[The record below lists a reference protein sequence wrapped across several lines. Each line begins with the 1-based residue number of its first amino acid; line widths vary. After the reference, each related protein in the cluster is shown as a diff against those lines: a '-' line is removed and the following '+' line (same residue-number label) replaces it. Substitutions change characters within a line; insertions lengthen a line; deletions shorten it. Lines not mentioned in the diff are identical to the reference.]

1 MADFKEKLKNIDNIS
16 QDYAP
21 IDLELV
27 ERAKARSM
35 EKNAEGQAKT
45 IKDKMPFWKKL
56 ALGVS
61 LLSIAF
67 CGVFFP
73 IYYSN
78 LPDQP
83 IYYSDK
89 VLSAV
94 SEQSEIDSKLL
105 EVNFEKFTE
114 SVNYTVMNQL
124 FIETETQKL
133 CYFYQYSIDLI
144 YGDTVN
150 LYVELAKNATFEFEK
165 YFKDCNSLTKIS
177 NVNVNYV
184 IISGVENN
192 IFAKFA
198 YDSHNYFLKI
208 TTYGSDA
215 VGRLDYYITQLLS
228 D

>member
-35 EKNAEGQAKT
+35 EKNAEMQAKT
-45 IKDKMPFWKKL
+45 IKVKMPFWKKL

-67 CGVFFP
+67 CSVFFP

-94 SEQSEIDSKLL
+94 SEQSEIDSKLSD
-105 EVNFEKFTE
+105 VNFEIFAE

-124 FIETETQKL
+124 FVETETQKL

-144 YGDTVN
+144 FGDTVN
-150 LYVELAKNATFEFEK
+150 LYVELAKNATFEFET
-165 YFKDCNSLTKIS
+165 YFDKCKLITEIS

-184 IISGVENN
+184 IVSGVENN
-192 IFAKFA
+192 IFAKFT
-198 YDSHNYFLKI
+198 YDSHDYFIKV
-208 TTYGSDA
+208 TYVTDA
-215 VGRLDYYITQLLS
+215 LSRLEYHLTQLLN

>member
-35 EKNAEGQAKT
+35 EKNAEMQAKT
-45 IKDKMPFWKKL
+45 VKVKMPFWKKL

-67 CGVFFP
+67 CSVFFP

-94 SEQSEIDSKLL
+94 SEQSEIDSKLSD
-105 EVNFEKFTE
+105 VNFEIFAE

-124 FIETETQKL
+124 FVETATQKL
-133 CYFYQYSIDLI
+133 CYFYQEGFEFNSLE
-144 YGDTVN
+144 TVI
-150 LYVELAKNATFEFEK
+150 LYVELAKNATFEFEDD
-165 YFKDCNSLTKIS
+165 FKNCNETKTIS
-177 NVNVNYV
+177 NVSVKYV
-184 IISGVENN
+184 AVGSEVK
-192 IFAKFA
+192 AKFT
-198 YDSHNYFLKI
+198 YDSHDYFIKV
-208 TTYGSDA
+208 TTYDTDA
-215 VGRLDYYITQLLS
+215 LSRLEYHLTQLLS

>member
-35 EKNAEGQAKT
+35 EKNAEEQAKT
-45 IKDKMPFWKKL
+45 IKVKMPFWKKL

-67 CGVFFP
+67 CSVFFP

-94 SEQSEIDSKLL
+94 SEQSEIDSKLSD
-105 EVNFEKFTE
+105 VNFEIFAE

-124 FIETETQKL
+124 FIETATQKL
-133 CYFYQYSIDLI
+133 CYFYQEAFEFNSL
-144 YGDTVN
+144 DTVN
-150 LYVELAKNATFEFEK
+150 LYVELTKNATFEFEK
-165 YFKDCNSLTKIS
+165 YFKDCNSKTQIAS
-177 NVNVNYV
+177 VNVNYV
-184 IISGVENN
+184 IVSGVENN
-192 IFAKFA
+192 IFAKF
-198 YDSHNYFLKI
+198 
-208 TTYGSDA
+208 TYGSHDYFIKVTYVTDA
-215 VGRLDYYITQLLS
+215 LSRLEYHITQLLS